1 MRGADALT
9 TTAADTDGAPG
20 QRSLAQVVDL
30 ARYPLDQPGSP
41 EWHAVADAARH
52 ALRDDGCCVLRDFVP
67 GQGREAVRRECAAVA
82 GRAYYDERIVNVYNT
97 APGPDLPAEHPARQT
112 MPRGNAFVAG
122 EDIPGDFLI
131 RRLYD
136 SSFFRSFLAACLG
149 APVIHPLGDPLAGLV
164 VNVLLPGREHP
175 WHFDTNE
182 FAVSLVT
189 QEPEGGGVFEYC
201 PGIRSAVEENL
212 AGVAQ
217 VLLAGGGDRVRR
229 LPPRAGDLQL
239 FHGRYSMHRV
249 TPVDGERARY
259 SVIFSYCDR
268 PGVVGSPERTRQ
280 LFGRLSEVHQ
290 TSARVRADGL
300 LD

>member
-1 MRGADALT
+1 MT
-9 TTAADTDGAPG
+9 STAAGPDAAPG
-20 QRSLAQVVDL
+20 QRFLAQVVDL
-30 ARYPLDQPGSP
+30 ARYPLDEPGSP
-41 EWHAVADAARH
+41 AWHAVAGAARQ
-52 ALRDDGCCVLRDFVP
+52 ALRRDGCCVLRDFVP
-67 GQGREAVRRECAAVA
+67 GQGREAVRRECESVA

-97 APGPDLPAEHPARQT
+97 APNPDLPPDHPARRT
-112 MPRGNAFVAG
+112 MLRGNAFVARD
-122 EDIPGDFLI
+122 DIPGGFLI
-131 RRLYD
+131 HRLYG
-136 SSFFRSFLAACLG
+136 SLFFRSFLAACLET
-149 APVIHPLGDPLAGLV
+149 PVIHPLGDPLAGLV

-201 PGIRSAVEENL
+201 PGIRSAAEENL
-212 AGVAQ
+212 AVVAA
-217 VLLAGGGDRVRR
+217 VLSADGGDRVRR
-229 LPPRAGDLQL
+229 LPLRAGDLQL

-249 TPVDGERARY
+249 SRVVGERARY

-268 PGVVGSPERTRQ
+268 PGVVGSTGRTRQ
-280 LFGRLSEVHQ
+280 LFGRLSEAHE